1 MDFLTNVYVALPVF
15 WFWLALIFIFLKF
28 HLKFFPPAE
37 GQKIHQYVNK
47 NINMWLVTSVVACVI
62 MLMASEI
69 IKPRNR
75 VQTFNEVSPISA
87 EVVAGDAEKASQPFV
102 DRVPK
107 PKQREVFVHEMKK
120 DKNAE

>member
-37 GQKIHQYVNK
+37 SQKIHQYVNK
-47 NINMWLVTSVVACVI
+47 NINMWLVTSVVACAI

-87 EVVAGDAEKASQPFV
+87 EVVAGDAEKASQPLV

-107 PKQREVFVHEMKK
+107 PKQREVFVHDLEK
-120 DKNAE
+120 DRDAE

>member
-15 WFWLALIFIFLKF
+15 WFWLALVFVFLKL
-28 HLKFFPPAE
+28 HLKFFLPAE

-75 VQTFNEVSPISA
+75 VQTFNEVSPISV
-87 EVVAGDAEKASQPFV
+87 EVVAGDAEKASQPLV

-107 PKQREVFVHEMKK
+107 PKQRENFIHNLAK
-120 DKNAE
+120 DKSAK

>member
-1 MDFLTNVYVALPVF
+1 MDFLTNVYVAMPVF
-15 WFWLALIFIFLKF
+15 WFWLALVFVFMKF

-37 GQKIHQYVNK
+37 GQKIHQYINK
-47 NINMWLVTSVVACVI
+47 NINVWLVTSIAACVI

-87 EVVAGDAEKASQPFV
+87 DVVTGDAEKASQPLV

-107 PKQREVFVHEMKK
+107 PKQRENFIHNLVE
-120 DKNAE
+120 DKSAK